1 MTPSQSAE
9 PAPHRGLWPGIAGLL
24 AGGLLIAGYVL
35 AWRMPDTEEKGAIR
49 GIVSFHRDESN
60 QALAETTVLLL
71 LAAALLFM
79 FFLVAL
85 SRRAGN
91 RSHLVLV
98 GGTVFTVFLMISAL
112 TGNIFGITASHS
124 EAFPVDPQTAFLAIL
139 LMDISYGSTIAAMT
153 GAAVMLFAVWRVA
166 RDTGAV
172 PLRLGRFGLAV
183 AVLSLAG
190 PFSAWF
196 TPLLLALW
204 MIGVSVILIARA
216 RDVRGTRPPAEAA
229 EVRAGRTGHRPRR
242 A

>member
-1 MTPSQSAE
+1 MTASASQSTE
-9 PAPHRGLWPGIAGLL
+9 PAPHRDLWPGVAGLL

-35 AWRMPDTEEKGAIR
+35 AWRMPDIEEQDAISKV
-49 GIVSFHRDESN
+49 VSFHRKESN
-60 QALAETTVLLL
+60 QALSETSVLLL

-98 GGTVFTVFLMISAL
+98 GGTVFTVFLMVSAL
-112 TGNIFGITASHS
+112 AGNTFGITASHS
-124 EAFPVDPQTAFLAIL
+124 EVFRIGPETALMAIL
-139 LMDISYGSTIAAMT
+139 LMDIAYGATIAAMT
-153 GAAVMLFAVWRVA
+153 GAAVMLFAIWRVA

-172 PLRLGRFGLAV
+172 PLRLGWFGLAV

-190 PFSAWF
+190 PFSVWF

-204 MIGVSVILIARA
+204 MIAAGVILIATARRA
-216 RDVRGTRPPAEAA
+216 RTVM
-229 EVRAGRTGHRPRR
+229 RR
-242 A
+242 SAT